1 MKDYPPLP
9 DGLPRI
15 LSASSALASWPDSV
29 CRVLDAP
36 ELKELAPAP
45 DGWIAGR
52 LRRLPLCNE
61 DNEPRRIRD
70 LSAGCC
76 WPMVLPQWLKQGL
89 LCWAAARPA
98 CR

>member
-36 ELKELAPAP
+36 EL
-45 DGWIAGR
+45 I
-52 LRRLPLCNE
+52 NE
-61 DNEPRRIRD
+61 DCYEAW
-70 LSAGCC
+70 LVKLSEVSAGDD
-76 WPMVLPQWLKQGL
+76 L
-89 LCWAAARPA
+89 LTEDEYNAFIEAGGE
-98 CR
+98 